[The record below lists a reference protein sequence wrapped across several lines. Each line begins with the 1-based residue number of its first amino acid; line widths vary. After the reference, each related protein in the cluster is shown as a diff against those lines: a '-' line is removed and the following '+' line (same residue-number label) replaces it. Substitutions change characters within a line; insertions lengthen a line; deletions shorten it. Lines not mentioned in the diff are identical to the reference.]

1 MNGLRKFLCFIYR
14 FAALM
19 NGQLCYC
26 ISRFGQEG
34 PSNGCNVPCTNDPN
48 NYCGSYEAM
57 SVYATGQQGRFPN
70 NINHSLYITFFIVYI
85 IYLVYI
91 EYIINC
97 ILLCK
102 KI

>member
-1 MNGLRKFLCFIYR
+1 MYILTCVNEWVLKCLCFMHR

-34 PSNGCNVPCTNDPN
+34 LSNGCNVPCTNDPS

-57 SVYATGQQGRFPN
+57 SVYATGQQGMIFKYK
-70 NINHSLYITFFIVYI
+70 SYAL
-85 IYLVYI
+85 
-91 EYIINC
+91 
-97 ILLCK
+97 
-102 KI
+102 